1 MQAAQD
7 VKQRARDNPMSEWP
21 RPRSGRADD
30 LVEGELAVPS
40 ISPSFQLKP
49 GESVF
54 TLGSCFT
61 REIEEELARLDFDV
75 PCHRFHVP
83 EHERDGPRP
92 NSVLNQ
98 YVPPV
103 MLQELRR
110 ALPGATSEPGRCL
123 VETADGQ
130 VIDMQL
136 FASQPVSR
144 ERGARRRAEVEALF
158 RRAFTC
164 QVAVI
169 TLGQTEAWWDDH
181 VALFCNQMPTGQV
194 LQAHPDRFYFR
205 RLGLGDIVEH
215 VSATC
220 ELLTQRG
227 TVDRVILTVSPVPIS
242 RAWDHAD
249 ALTAYVYSKSLL
261 RVAAETV
268 AGRLEYVDY
277 FPSYDIV
284 ALSDRSKVFSPD
296 RMHLRAGVA
305 KEIVSRMVDAYL

>member
-1 MQAAQD
+1 MRPAPD
-7 VKQRARDNPMSEWP
+7 VKERARQNPMSEWP
-21 RPRSGRADD
+21 RPRSNRAAD

-49 GESVF
+49 RESVF

-61 REIEEELARLDFDV
+61 GEIEDELARLDFDV
-75 PCHRFHVP
+75 PCRGFSVP
-83 EHERDGPRP
+83 EHERNGPRP

-110 ALPGATSEPGRCL
+110 ALPGATSEPGHCL

-130 VIDMQL
+130 VVDMQL
-136 FASQPVSR
+136 FAPQPVSR
-144 ERGARRRAEVEALF
+144 ARGAQRRAEVEALF
-158 RRAFTC
+158 NRAFAC
-164 QVAVI
+164 HVAII
-169 TLGQTEAWWDDH
+169 TLSQTEAWWDDH
-181 VALFCNQMPTGQV
+181 AGLFCNQMPTGKI

-205 RLGLGDIVEH
+205 KFGLGDIIAD

-242 RAWDHAD
+242 RAWEQAD
-249 ALTAYVYSKSLL
+249 ALTGYVYSKSLL
-261 RVAAETV
+261 RVAAEAVTE
-268 AGRLEYVDY
+268 RFECVDY

-296 RMHLRAGVA
+296 RMHLRPGVA
-305 KEIVSRMVDAYL
+305 KEIVARMVAAYL